1 VLLLEEPENDLHPE
15 ALRELLSIILESV
28 DEHGYQV
35 VVSTHSDLVLRTL
48 GSASGAVVYQTS
60 LSYSE
65 TGLPTTTYTHLDSAI
80 DRRQALA
87 DLGYDV
93 SHPVGWLIFEESSAE
108 TFFLRILIPHFA
120 PELAGFRTLAASGTG
135 NVPRL
140 VEDLRRF
147 MLFVQ
152 KSDEEPTPRAWVV
165 VDGDES
171 GKKAVAKLTETF
183 RKWPEDRFI
192 ALHEAAIEKYYPL
205 SFSNRV
211 AAIEAAHADK
221 ADWQV
226 QRNMKGSLVEEICTW
241 FNGPEGQRAEVEET
255 GSCAPRTMSAPDRP
269 WPGRT
274 LWPFSQTRTCRCH

>member
-192 ALHEAAIEKYYPL
+192 ALHEAAIESTTRSASATASRP
-205 SFSNRV
+205 SRPRTPTRP
-211 AAIEAAHADK
+211 
-221 ADWQV
+221 DWQV

>member
-48 GSASGAVVYQTS
+48 GSASGAVVYQTC

-165 VDGDES
+165 VDGDEA
-171 GKKAVAKLTETF
+171 GKEAVAKLTETF

-192 ALHEAAIEKYYPL
+192 ALHEAAKVLPAQL
-205 SFSNRV
+205 QQPRRGHRGRARRQGRLAG
-211 AAIEAAHADK
+211 AAEHERLARRGNLHM
-221 ADWQV
+221 V
-226 QRNMKGSLVEEICTW
+226 QR
-241 FNGPEGQRAEVEET
+241 
-255 GSCAPRTMSAPDRP
+255 PRGTAR
-269 WPGRT
+269 
-274 LWPFSQTRTCRCH
+274 